1 MAAKNKKRD
10 KKKKGPSQ
18 PPRKLQPEKAEAMY
32 GEAAT
37 AFQRGDFA
45 GAESATKKAL
55 TYDPGHP
62 GALHLTAIFH
72 HRRGET
78 EAGLKLVKRALA
90 AKPNSHFYHNTRG
103 NLMVQAERWDEA
115 EAAYEQALGFAP
127 DFADGHANLGFVLL
141 RTGRLDACKTRL
153 EKALGYQREHVDA
166 LNHYGRYHCEIGDH
180 EGARKVFERAL
191 QVAPNNALVHNNL
204 GLTAVALGQPKQA
217 ETYYQ
222 RALALQPMA
231 EIHNNYGICLRDLK
245 RWDDAVAQFQQ
256 SLSIDPSY
264 VRAHAN
270 LGDLLQDQGDWRA
283 ARAAYQS
290 AYDQSGSGAYLF
302 KLATVLPVI
311 AADTAEIEQAHAAT
325 AQALTAMAGMDLRI
339 DNPQENLNRTLFFL
353 AYGGRPVRDLQTQA
367 AQVLRRC
374 CPALSF
380 RAEHVPQAPTRA
392 DGRIAVGFISRFL
405 RNHTIGR
412 LYQHL
417 ICNLPRDRFHVTAFV
432 PDQSDD
438 HIIAALRA
446 ACDACIAIPAH
457 LNRARDLVAASRCDV
472 LFYLDIGMDIT
483 TYLLAFMRLAPIQMA
498 TIGHPVTSGIETI
511 DYFLSSRGMEPD
523 NAAAFYSEELLLSEV
538 PAMTVA
544 APAYQPKSRADF
556 GLAPERRYY
565 VCPQSLFKFH
575 PDFDGVL
582 HALLTADPEAE
593 LLLIEG
599 SYPSWRSLLAAR
611 FERVLGP
618 LAARVRWL
626 PRLSQEDFVSLIQVA
641 DVMLDPHH
649 FGGGMTS
656 YEALAVGTPVV
667 TRPGAMMCGRVTDAL
682 YRRIGL
688 EGLTVSDDAAY
699 VATAT
704 ALAQDPAARA
714 RIVAEMTRRKDAAF
728 LDEGAVTET
737 AALLAEV
744 VARGPRPREAW

>member
-18 PPRKLQPEKAEAMY
+18 PPRKVQPEKAEAAY
-32 GEAAT
+32 REAAA

-45 GAESATKKAL
+45 AAESTTKKAL
-55 TYDPGHP
+55 TYDGGHP
-62 GALHLTAIFH
+62 GSLHLKAIFH
-72 HRRGET
+72 HQRGET
-78 EAGLKLVKRALA
+78 EAGLKVIKRALA
-90 AKPNSHFYHNTRG
+90 AKPSSHFYHNTRG
-103 NLMVQAERWDEA
+103 NLWVQVERWAEA
-115 EAAYEQALGFAP
+115 EAAYQQALTFQP

-141 RTGRLDACKTRL
+141 RTGRLEACKARL

-166 LNHYGRYHCEIGDH
+166 LNHYGRYHCEIGDYV
-180 EGARKVFERAL
+180 GAHKIFERAL
-191 QVAPNNALVHNNL
+191 QLVPDNALVHNNL

-217 ETYYQ
+217 ESHYQ

-245 RWDDAVAQFQQ
+245 RWDDAVAQFEL
-256 SLSIDPSY
+256 SLARDPAY
-264 VRAHAN
+264 VRAQAN

-283 ARAAYQS
+283 ARAAYQA
-290 AYDQSGSGAYLF
+290 AYDQSGAGAYLF

-325 AQALTAMAGMDLRI
+325 AEALTAMAGQDLRI

-374 CPALSF
+374 CPALSY
-380 RAEHVPQAPTRA
+380 RAAHVPQPQARA

-438 HIIAALRA
+438 HVVAALRA
-446 ACDACIAIPAH
+446 ECDACVAVPAH
-457 LNRARDLVAASRCDV
+457 LNRARDLVAAACCDI

-523 NAAAFYSEELLLSEV
+523 NAAEHYSEALLLSEV
-538 PAMTVA
+538 PAMMVA
-544 APAYQPKSRADF
+544 APACRPKSRADF
-556 GLAPERRYY
+556 GLVPERRYY

-575 PDFDGVL
+575 PDFDAVL
-582 HALLTADPEAE
+582 RALLTADAEAE

-599 SYPSWRSLLAAR
+599 SYPAWRRLLTAR

-618 LAARVRWL
+618 LAARIRWL
-626 PRLSQEDFVSLIQVA
+626 PRMSQDDFVNLIQLA

-667 TRPGAMMCGRVTDAL
+667 TRPGSMMCGRVTDAL
-682 YRRIGL
+682 YQRIGL
-688 EGLTVSDDAAY
+688 RGLTVTDDQAY

-704 ALAQDPAARA
+704 ELAKNPAQRA
-714 RIVAEMTRRKDAAF
+714 QIVAEMTRLKDAAF
-728 LDEGAVTET
+728 LDERAVVET
-737 AALLAEV
+737 AAQLAAV
-744 VARGPRPREAW
+744 YARGPRPREAW